1 MKFPNKPAF
10 FDLNELEYRLLAPRL
25 AFQKLMQVPRGKQ
38 LKINGN
44 IVNVP
49 AGVPNS
55 VSLLPQ
61 LPNEA
66 CTTTVKLKRKLQYKS
81 SVLSLIR
88 STELAITSLISKK
101 RAVVDNFIIIIK
113 FSTTLRSLDM
123 RLVIANSALRATLA
137 IYHLISNAC

>member
-66 CTTTVKLKRKLQYKS
+66 CTTKVKLKRKLQYKS